1 MWPYGVIPYR
11 TGEPCLYLQ
20 RMMHPGIL
28 CNAVALGKG
37 LDDEDEDA
45 HYRQLKNIKSYN
57 IDYRS

>member
-1 MWPYGVIPYR
+1 
-11 TGEPCLYLQ
+11 
-20 RMMHPGIL
+20 MMHPGIL

-37 LDDEDEDA
+37 LDEDEDEDA